1 MHFGRPMWTMFRFD
15 GSLDLYSFQKCGSS
29 DPQKNLKKKSMITTA
44 KQVYSD
50 LKKRADNLEK
60 FVTTRSDIPAETKSE
75 LDQTERMLDKVPPQ
89 MNNYQ
94 TQVKTEEE
102 ARRKAEKSLAYIKQL
117 LNTSG
122 HDLKEVKEDITQF
135 IKQHVTQ
142 PRKGAFSERGPQAF
156 GGKDKFPLYKEP
168 RPIRS
173 ATIVTQPMQRRP
185 RRKRTLRP
193 LSLDQISAL
202 KRALAKL
209 KTFSVTQGAACYYRI
224 PTRSPWLA
232 LISCLI
238 EEGLS
243 LAEAARLAT
252 VYYNYIAERAG
263 QEGLPMEDFVT
274 AELNAG
280 PKLGQYI
287 IPKDDLLKR
296 IFQSSTK
303 PTLKE
308 VGFLPESLWEKPHF
322 P

>member
-1 MHFGRPMWTMFRFD
+1 MRFIR
-15 GSLDLYSFQKCGSS
+15 STEKLE
-29 DPQKNLKKKSMITTA
+29 KKSMITTE
-44 KQVYSD
+44 KQDYSD

-60 FVTTRSDIPAETKSE
+60 FVAKRSDIPAKTKSE

-94 TQVKTEEE
+94 TQIKTEEE
-102 ARRKAEKSLAYIKQL
+102 ARRKAETSLAYIEQL
-117 LNTSG
+117 LNTSR

-135 IKQHVTQ
+135 IKQHETQ

-173 ATIVTQPMQRRP
+173 ATIVTQPMQRRA

-209 KTFSVTQGAACYYRI
+209 KPFSVIQGAACYYRI

-252 VYYNYIAERAG
+252 VYYKYIADRAG